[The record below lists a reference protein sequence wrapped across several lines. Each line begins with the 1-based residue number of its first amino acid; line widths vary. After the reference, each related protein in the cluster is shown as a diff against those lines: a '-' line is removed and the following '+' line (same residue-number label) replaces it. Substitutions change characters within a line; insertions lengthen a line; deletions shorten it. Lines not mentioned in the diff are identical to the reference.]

1 MLDRG
6 TGHWRLCLQLRRAMK
21 SDELIFFV
29 SRLVIGQNAPSS
41 LLVLVF
47 WVAAGTMLA
56 LMTMRA
62 GA

>member
-6 TGHWRLCLQLRRAMK
+6 TLQWRLCLQLRWAVE
-21 SDELIFFV
+21 SDELILLV
-29 SRLVIGQNAPSS
+29 SRLVVGQDAPSS

-47 WVAAGTMLA
+47 WVAAGTMLT